1 MNDMLETIHPKS
13 DQLNADDLIG
23 GTMTITVTKV
33 NLTLGKDQPV
43 AISFDGDNGKPYMP
57 GKSMR
62 RVLVM
67 LWGPDANAYV
77 GRSMTLY
84 RDEKVLF
91 GGLAV
96 GGIRISHM
104 SHIDGK
110 HTLMLTATRAQRKP
124 FVVEPLD
131 DAPPAKPKKE
141 KSPIDL
147 YAQELQEKLKAASE
161 GDVDGLSLF
170 WANTGERRMALNIP
184 DDRLEKMTLAVQK
197 VINPDVPA

>member
-43 AISFDGDNGKPYMP
+43 AISFEGDNGKPYMP

-96 GGIRISHM
+96 GGIRISAM

-131 DAPPAKPKKE
+131 VAPAAKPKKE

-147 YAQELQEKLKAASE
+147 YSIELQEKLKAASE

-184 DDRLEKMTLAVQK
+184 DERLEKMTLAVQK
-197 VINPDVPA
+197 VLNPEGA